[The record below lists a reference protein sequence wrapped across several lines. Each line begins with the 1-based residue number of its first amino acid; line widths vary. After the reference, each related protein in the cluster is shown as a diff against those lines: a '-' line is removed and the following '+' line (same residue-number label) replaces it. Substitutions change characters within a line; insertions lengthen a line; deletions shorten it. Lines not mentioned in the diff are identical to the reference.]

1 MEVNRLVG
9 EISDLQPAAAA
20 DSCSRVSCA
29 PDLPPHQRA
38 ALPVST
44 HEVRHRGGDDP
55 QGPLRRLQ
63 PACELYSEEKKKTK
77 NKRSLMAAVV
87 SLVNAT
93 LELQFVTL
101 PWLSLTLCLYCLH
114 GDATS

>member
-44 HEVRHRGGDDP
+44 HEVCHRGGDDP

-63 PACELYSEEKKKTK
+63 PACELYSEKKKKK
-77 NKRSLMAAVV
+77 NEKQKVIDGSCRQPCKCHLGTAICNAPLAVV
-87 SLVNAT
+87 DAL
-93 LELQFVTL
+93 FVL
-101 PWLSLTLCLYCLH
+101 LTWRR
-114 GDATS
+114 